1 MAIEGRDERVF
12 PTLSKPPLLAGV
24 DPKLLVVNYGFVLL
38 VMLLFRDLRIVAV
51 FGILAVGV
59 HLFLQGIFRK
69 DPWLRPIYIRYMRQA
84 DRYDPWPEIEPR
96 RGLRPIG
103 FGRDTL

>member
-1 MAIEGRDERVF
+1 MEIDGRDDRVF
-12 PTLSKPPLLAGV
+12 PALSRPPLLAGV

-38 VMLLFRDLRIVAV
+38 GMLLFRDLRIVAV
-51 FGILAVGV
+51 FAVLAVGV
-59 HLFLQGIFRK
+59 HLFLQGIFRR
-69 DPWLRPIYIRYMRQA
+69 DPWMRMIYIRYMRQS

-103 FGRDTL
+103 FGRGTL

>member
-12 PTLSKPPLLAGV
+12 PALSRPSLVAGV

-51 FGILAVGV
+51 FAVLAAAAHV
-59 HLFLQGIFRK
+59 FLRGIFRK

-84 DRYDPWPEIEPR
+84 DRYDPYPEIEPR

-103 FGRDTL
+103 FGRGTL